1 VDLLAEAV
9 VLARDGEPFAEGR
22 GEMALGSPANA
33 VAWLA
38 NKLAER
44 GRSLEAGMLVMT
56 GTLTPIAPIERGST
70 YVATFSTLG
79 RVETTFV

>member
-1 VDLLAEAV
+1 VT
-9 VLARDGEPFAEGR
+9 LARDGEVFAEGR
-22 GEMALGSPANA
+22 GELAMGSPAYA

-44 GRSLEAGMLVMT
+44 GKGLRAGQLVMT
-56 GTLTPIAPIERGST
+56 GTLTAITPIEAGST

-79 RVETTFV
+79 RVQKTFA